1 MDQLLLK
8 GFILKDVSQTTDMEF
23 ILFQMKDI
31 VRKRALIAYE
41 KLVKWQV
48 ERIVD
53 EIALNQIRRPEQCSI
68 LDMAIKEVQRRIVYA
83 EKRMQC
89 TEFNLYIGI
98 QMLIGRLNNKPI
110 IYLKMTCPNDIYSK
124 QLKTIPELVPY
135 DIYESDLSD
144 KHSEKKDFWEML
156 MEKYSSTTPLTAT
169 LINYGEL
176 AIDPEKLSYCIPEER
191 AKEIAKEKILNQLL
205 AAYACDQEIPP
216 NKLMEYTLHSMERLN
231 YKDIKNMI
239 EHEQEVL
246 NQILP
251 VIDTDLVTRI
261 GMPKQKKECPST

>member
-1 MDQLLLK
+1 MDQLLVK
-8 GFILKDVSQTTDMEF
+8 GYILKDVSQTTDMEF
-23 ILFQMKDI
+23 ILFQMMDI
-31 VRKRALIAYE
+31 VKKRALIAYE

-89 TEFNLYIGI
+89 TEFNLYIGVHV
-98 QMLIGRLNNKPI
+98 LIGKSNNKPI
-110 IYLKMTCPNDIYSK
+110 IYLKMICPNDIYSK

-135 DIYESDLSD
+135 DIYESDLQD
-144 KHSEKKDFWEML
+144 KHSEKNHFWEML
-156 MEKYSSTTPLTAT
+156 IEKYSSTTPLTAT

-176 AIDPEKLSYCIPEER
+176 TIDPEKLSYRIPEER
-191 AKEIAKEKILNQLL
+191 AKDIAKEKILNQLL

-216 NKLMEYTLHSMERLN
+216 NKLMEYTLQSMGRLN

-239 EHEQEVL
+239 ENEKDVL
-246 NQILP
+246 KQILP
-251 VIDTDLVTRI
+251 EIDMDLVTRI
-261 GMPKQKKECPST
+261 GAPIQKKSVL